1 MRREKPARFV
11 FLGFPFR
18 NPGKNTCNP
27 DSRLPGKTAYLCTI
41 ISKRQIYLFMVL
53 ENINSPED
61 VKKLSLEEL
70 NLLSGE
76 MREVLLHRLS
86 NHGGH
91 FGPNFG
97 MVEATIALHYV
108 FNSPE
113 DKMVFDVSHQSY
125 PHKMLTGRKEAY
137 LDPEK
142 YDDVSGYSEPSE
154 SAHDHFVIGHTST
167 SVSLAGGLAKG
178 RDLKG
183 EKGNV
188 IAVIGDGSLSGGE
201 AFEGLDYAGELD
213 TNFIIVVND
222 NQMSIAEN
230 HGGLYRNL
238 QELRESQGTCPCN
251 FFKAMGLD
259 YLYVDQGNDIGSLIS
274 AFQKVKDID
283 HPVVV
288 HINTLKGKGY
298 RPAEEHKEPWHYCA
312 PFDIATGEPKHKS
325 DDGEDYGT
333 LTADYLLAKMKE
345 DRRVVGITAGTPTI
359 MGFTEDRRL
368 AAGRQFVDVGIAEE
382 HAVALASG
390 IAKAG
395 GKPVFGVCSSFIQ
408 RAYDQLSQDLCIN
421 NNPATLL
428 VFWGSLSAM
437 NDVTHL
443 CFFDIPLIGNI
454 PNMVYLAPTCK
465 EEYFAMLEW
474 SLRQDSHPVAIRV
487 PALGLT
493 HADREIATDYSELN
507 HYEMVKK
514 GTKVALLALGSFFP
528 LGESV
533 ANILK
538 EKAGIEATLV
548 NPRYITGTDD
558 TLLDALEADHALVAT
573 LEDGILDGGFGE
585 KIARYYG
592 TSPMKVL
599 NFGARKEF
607 VDRFDVA
614 AFLHDNHLTA
624 EQIAE
629 DILAQL

>member
-1 MRREKPARFV
+1 M
-11 FLGFPFR
+11 
-18 NPGKNTCNP
+18 
-27 DSRLPGKTAYLCTI
+27 I
-41 ISKRQIYLFMVL
+41 L

-61 VKKLSLEEL
+61 VKKLSREGL

-76 MREVLLHRLS
+76 IREALLHRLS
-86 NHGGH
+86 DHGGH

-113 DKMVFDVSHQSY
+113 DKIVFDVSHQSY
-125 PHKMLTGRKEAY
+125 PHKMLTGRKDAY
-137 LDPEK
+137 LYPEK

-201 AFEGLDYAGELD
+201 AFEGLDYAGELG

-312 PFDIATGEPKHKS
+312 PFVIETGEPRHKPEG
-325 DDGEDYGT
+325 GEDYGT
-333 LTADYLLAKMKE
+333 LTADYLLKKMKE
-345 DRRVVGITAGTPTI
+345 DRRVVGITAE
-359 MGFTEDRRL
+359 FLKTE
-368 AAGRQFVDVGIAEE
+368 
-382 HAVALASG
+382 
-390 IAKAG
+390 K
-395 GKPVFGVCSSFIQ
+395 
-408 RAYDQLSQDLCIN
+408 
-421 NNPATLL
+421 
-428 VFWGSLSAM
+428 
-437 NDVTHL
+437 
-443 CFFDIPLIGNI
+443 
-454 PNMVYLAPTCK
+454 
-465 EEYFAMLEW
+465 
-474 SLRQDSHPVAIRV
+474 
-487 PALGLT
+487 LT
-493 HADREIATDYSELN
+493 
-507 HYEMVKK
+507 KK
-514 GTKVALLALGSFFP
+514 KC
-528 LGESV
+528 
-533 ANILK
+533 
-538 EKAGIEATLV
+538 
-548 NPRYITGTDD
+548 R
-558 TLLDALEADHALVAT
+558 
-573 LEDGILDGGFGE
+573 
-585 KIARYYG
+585 
-592 TSPMKVL
+592 
-599 NFGARKEF
+599 
-607 VDRFDVA
+607 
-614 AFLHDNHLTA
+614 
-624 EQIAE
+624 
-629 DILAQL
+629 